1 MGGELINTYVHSPV
15 LKNEIIKF
23 LIGEKDLLFLD
34 CTLGEGGHSE
44 AVLDSFHNI
53 RVIGVDRDS
62 DILETA
68 KRRLSRFGSRFT
80 PLNANFNTLS
90 GVEKITN
97 GEKIDVALID
107 LGISVYHYKL
117 SSKGFSFSERQKL
130 DMSLDNDGI
139 SVFDIVNGYSY
150 EDLIRIFFSYGE
162 ERFSR
167 EITKKIVKERQNRK
181 IEYTDDLAKIIVEA
195 IPPKFRG
202 GKIHPATKVFQALRI
217 EANSELENIKL
228 GLPKVLSTL
237 KKGGK
242 IGVITFHSIED
253 RIVKDMFKYM
263 EKSCVCPPKF
273 PKCVCNKKQTLK
285 ILGKPIVALDEE
297 IKDNPPSRS
306 AKLRIAEKVDE

>member
-1 MGGELINTYVHSPV
+1 
-15 LKNEIIKF
+15 
-23 LIGEKDLLFLD
+23 
-34 CTLGEGGHSE
+34 
-44 AVLDSFHNI
+44 
-53 RVIGVDRDS
+53 
-62 DILETA
+62 
-68 KRRLSRFGSRFT
+68 
-80 PLNANFNTLS
+80 
-90 GVEKITN
+90 
-97 GEKIDVALID
+97 
-107 LGISVYHYKL
+107 
-117 SSKGFSFSERQKL
+117 FSERQKL
-130 DMSLDNDGI
+130 DMRLDNDGI

-181 IEYTDDLAKIIVEA
+181 IEYTDDLAKIMVEA

-202 GKIHPATKVFQALRI
+202 GKIHPATKIFQALRI

-237 KKGGK
+237 KRGGK

-285 ILGKPIVALDEE
+285 ILGKPIVARDEE